1 MCQLP
6 SSSGTLIS
14 VSTKLRD
21 SLSGLDIV
29 WSDMFE
35 SEDSGIK
42 SKECRKHEADFL
54 KGAPPKWL
62 HFYKPANSPFVERD
76 CFKDVIQL
84 VEKKREKKAQ
94 RKMLLT
100 SAFFCWSWLQICSPQ
115 TLTFLKHLLVCII
128 LQ

>member
-14 VSTKLRD
+14 VATKLRD

-35 SEDSGIK
+35 SEDSGIN
-42 SKECRKHEADFL
+42 SKVCRKHEADFL

-84 VEKKREKKAQ
+84 VEKKREKKH
-94 RKMLLT
+94 KGK
-100 SAFFCWSWLQICSPQ
+100 CC
-115 TLTFLKHLLVCII
+115 
-128 LQ
+128 